1 MTSFDPNNAA
11 IETWTEETDGFDRV
25 EAVVSRAGKP
35 QSAAEIAEA
44 AHVSESTA
52 RKHLDRLAG
61 LGLALAT
68 QDGRVTRYE
77 RDDDHYLLE
86 RVRHLQRSQTRED
99 LLESIETMQTEIESY
114 RHEYGVEAPEDLALG
129 EASAEG
135 PADPWGALTDWSTT
149 REHLAI
155 ARTALAYKR
164 ASVLANA

>member
-1 MTSFDPNNAA
+1 MSSFDPNDAA

-25 EAVVSRAGKP
+25 EAVVSRTGEP
-35 QSAAEIAEA
+35 QSAAEIAES

-52 RKHLDRLAG
+52 RKHLDRLAD

-68 QDGRVTRYE
+68 QEGRVIRYE

-86 RVRHLQRSQTRED
+86 RVRDLQRGQTHEK
-99 LLESIETMQTEIESY
+99 LVESIEEMEAEIEEY
-114 RHEYGVEAPEDLALG
+114 RREYGVEAPEDLALA
-129 EASAEG
+129 EKSAEG
-135 PADPWGALTDWSTT
+135 SADPWGALTDWSTT